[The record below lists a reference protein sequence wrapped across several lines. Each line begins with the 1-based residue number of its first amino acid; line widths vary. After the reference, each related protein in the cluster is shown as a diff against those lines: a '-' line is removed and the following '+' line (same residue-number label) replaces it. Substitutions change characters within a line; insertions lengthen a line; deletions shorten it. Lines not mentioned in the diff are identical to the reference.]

1 MMLGKKKKILFV
13 TSTRADYGKLKSLIL
28 RIQNNQKFIS
38 KVFVTGMHNLKIYG
52 ATYGELKLDR
62 IKGLYIH
69 KNQNK
74 FSKMDDILIKTII
87 GFSPILKKFNP
98 DLVVI
103 HGDRTE
109 PLACALSAL
118 LNNFNVAH
126 IEGGEV
132 SGTVDEMIRHAIS
145 KISQIHLV
153 SNKTAKKRLIQMGEN
168 KKNIFI
174 VGSPDVD
181 VILSKNLPSL
191 QRVKKRYEID
201 FNSYA
206 IGILHPITTKL
217 DNLNREARVFFKS
230 LINSGL
236 NYVLIYPNNDHGSEI
251 ILKEM
256 SKYKSYKKFKIFP
269 SIRFEYYL
277 TLLKNSRFI
286 IGNSSS
292 GIMEAP
298 YYGVS
303 TINIGDRQKNRLKSK
318 LIKNINFN
326 EKSIIESINFVKDRK
341 INVRKFFGEGKSA
354 NKIVTLMLKKTFWN
368 ISNQKH
374 FIDII

>member
-1 MMLGKKKKILFV
+1 MISGKKKILFV
-13 TSTRADYGKLKSLIL
+13 TSTRADYGKLKSLI
-28 RIQNNQKFIS
+28 IKTQKNKKFLS
-38 KVFVTGMHNLKIYG
+38 KVFVTGMHNLKLYG
-52 ATYGELKLDR
+52 ATIGELKLDK
-62 IKGLYIH
+62 IKGLHVH

-74 FSKMDDILIKTII
+74 FSKMDEILINTIT
-87 GFSPILKKFNP
+87 GFSPVLKKFKP

-132 SGTVDEMIRHAIS
+132 SGTVDEMLRHAIS
-145 KISQIHLV
+145 KISHIHLV
-153 SNKTAKKRLIQMGEN
+153 SNKIAKKRLIQMGEN

-181 VILSKNLPSL
+181 MILGEDLPNLN
-191 QRVKKRYEID
+191 QVKKRYEIS
-201 FNSYA
+201 FSNYA
-206 IGILHPITTKL
+206 IGILHPITT
-217 DNLNREARVFFKS
+217 NLNNLKKETKIFFNS
-230 LINSGL
+230 LIKSGL
-236 NYVLIYPNNDHGSEI
+236 NYILIYPNNDHGSDI

-256 SKYKSYKKFKIFP
+256 SKYKSYKKFRIFP

-292 GIMEAP
+292 GIIEAP

-318 LIKNINFN
+318 LIRSVNFV
-326 EKSIIESINFVKDRK
+326 EKSILQSIKFSKDRK
-341 INVRKFFGEGKSA
+341 INKRKFFGDGKSA
-354 NKIVTLMLKKTFWN
+354 GKIIKLFLSSKIWN
-368 ISNQKH
+368 ISNQKN

>member
-1 MMLGKKKKILFV
+1 MKSNKKKILFV

-28 RIQNNQKFIS
+28 KVQKNGKFFS
-38 KVFVTGMHNLKIYG
+38 KVFVTGMHNLKLYG
-52 ATYGELKLDR
+52 ATINELKLDKIR
-62 IKGLYIH
+62 GLNVH
-69 KNQNK
+69 NNQNK
-74 FSKMDDILIKTII
+74 FSKMDEILINTIT
-87 GFSPILKKFNP
+87 GFSPFLKKFKP
-98 DLVVI
+98 DVVVI

-132 SGTVDEMIRHAIS
+132 SGTVDEMLRHAIS
-145 KISQIHLV
+145 KISHIHLV
-153 SNKTAKKRLIQMGEN
+153 SNKIAKKRLIQMGEN

-181 VILSKNLPSL
+181 MILGKNLPNL
-191 QRVKKRYEID
+191 NKVKKRYEIL
-201 FNSYA
+201 FSNYA
-206 IGILHPITTKL
+206 IGILHPITT
-217 DNLNREARVFFKS
+217 NLKNLKEETRIFFNS
-230 LINSGL
+230 LVKSGL
-236 NYVLIYPNNDHGSEI
+236 NYILIYPNNDHGSEV

-256 SKYKSYKKFKIFP
+256 SRYKNYKKFRIFP

-292 GIMEAP
+292 GIIEAP

-318 LIKNINFN
+318 LIKHVNFY
-326 EKSIIESINFVKDRK
+326 EQSIIKSIKFVKNRK
-341 INVRKFFGEGKSA
+341 INKRKFFGEGKSA
-354 NKIVTLMLKKTFWN
+354 EKIVKLLSTNKIWN
-368 ISNQKH
+368 ISNQKN